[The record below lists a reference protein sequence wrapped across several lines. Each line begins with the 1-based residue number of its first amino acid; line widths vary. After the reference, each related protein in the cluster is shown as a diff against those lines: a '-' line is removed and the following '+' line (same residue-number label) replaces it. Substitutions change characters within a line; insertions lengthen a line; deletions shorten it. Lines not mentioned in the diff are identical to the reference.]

1 MTYEQ
6 IIESVANELQ
16 LPVDLVR
23 KTYKAYWQFV
33 RDTI

>member
-6 IIESVANELQ
+6 ILESVANEAQ

-23 KTYKAYWQFV
+23 KTYKAYWQFI